1 MTVIKNKQKKNN
13 VGKKFRLMYWFNNN
27 TVTNVAVGYING
39 KLLNRP
45 GQAKIYSGEFS
56 DLLVLTPEF
65 ITWSGYRDLE
75 KKYRQYQVI
84 INRKNLEITQEYY
97 ENYKEKETIYYQS
110 KGVCKVYQG
119 FDYVKKYQDELRQK
133 FKKSL
138 ENNKI

>member
-1 MTVIKNKQKKNN
+1 M
-13 VGKKFRLMYWFNNN
+13 
-27 TVTNVAVGYING
+27 
-39 KLLNRP
+39 
-45 GQAKIYSGEFS
+45 
-56 DLLVLTPEF
+56 
-65 ITWSGYRDLE
+65 
-75 KKYRQYQVI
+75 I